1 LETVN
6 CQYLLKLFLSLF
18 ILLFFIHWN
27 NYLFLLYLSIFIFI
41 YPLIYYTVLTI
52 FNILDFKW
60 SEFFF
65 LLFVLFKIFF
75 KFILICKVIKL
86 IYGECIAIY
95 LDNLKIFIFF
105 YAVYLLLLIKIKL
118 KSFSSFI
125 IIRNCYSIILFIHW
139 KNLLII
145 IY

>member
-6 CQYLLKLFLSLF
+6 CQYFLKLFLSLF